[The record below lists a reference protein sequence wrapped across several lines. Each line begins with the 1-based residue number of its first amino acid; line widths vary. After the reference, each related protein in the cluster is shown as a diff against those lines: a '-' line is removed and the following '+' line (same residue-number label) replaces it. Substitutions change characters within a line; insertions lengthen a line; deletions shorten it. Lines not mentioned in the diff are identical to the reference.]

1 LCTLCGEEDLFTK
14 ERLILREGYTSDV
27 CQLPPMTLSTF
38 LESSQRI
45 ITTLA

>member
-1 LCTLCGEEDLFTK
+1 
-14 ERLILREGYTSDV
+14 
-27 CQLPPMTLSTF
+27 MTLSTF